1 MSEDPLIEA
10 AEESGDEKEKILLD
24 ATIVGTLGSSAL
36 RAVLGNGHP
45 VVAFRTRT
53 TQAAPALP
61 AVGAKVKLVFSPYD
75 MSKGRLLPGK
85 VSP

>member
-1 MSEDPLIEA
+1 MTDDSLMESPED
-10 AEESGDEKEKILLD
+10 GGHEKEKILLD
-24 ATIVGTLGSSAL
+24 ATIVGALGSSAL

-45 VVAFRTRT
+45 VVAFRTRS
-53 TQAAPALP
+53 TQAAPVLP